1 MGVSLHLV
9 HIVQFSGESLQA
21 CVSVCLSLCTAT
33 FSAIS
38 IGFTYY
44 DGLVKTRSLLWL
56 KNFLKCQKINHM
68 CHNNIITYHG
78 STIQI
83 KLRNPELK
91 EGVEFSILD
100 KSILFQSFSF
110 QYADPMEIQ
119 ADGH

>member
-1 MGVSLHLV
+1 MTARFWASTVVTVSVNLCGEGSNIIALCRPLVAVDLTQWVGVSLHLV

-68 CHNNIITYHG
+68 M
-78 STIQI
+78 S
-83 KLRNPELK
+83 
-91 EGVEFSILD
+91 
-100 KSILFQSFSF
+100 
-110 QYADPMEIQ
+110 
-119 ADGH
+119 